1 MTFAPAISDEVRM
14 NELWVHEV
22 SRAFADRFINEQ
34 DEDWFYEQVA
44 QVSHKYMKTSSSVTK
59 NNGNNSKS
67 STLFASF
74 TNDDGNYIP
83 ITNMQ

>member
-34 DEDWFYEQVA
+34 DED
-44 QVSHKYMKTSSSVTK
+44 
-59 NNGNNSKS
+59 
-67 STLFASF
+67 
-74 TNDDGNYIP
+74 
-83 ITNMQ
+83 